1 MEPGGQLFS
10 SEDEARVT
18 VLHIIPAHHSLT
30 SNKKRNKKA
39 VLRIRIRCIFDPWIR
54 DLGWVKNKDPDPG

>member
-1 MEPGGQLFS
+1 VEPGGQLFC

-30 SNKKRNKKA
+30 
-39 VLRIRIRCIFDPWIR
+39 VL
-54 DLGWVKNKDPDPG
+54 LSGWSLAASSSVARMRPESLSST